1 MASTPQHQLNLNIQ
15 LLVEKIL
22 SEGKLSRQEYL
33 QMTRAILSDYNVT
46 EEESRQINRI
56 FDDVQTGSLKLVD

>member
-1 MASTPQHQLNLNIQ
+1 MASTPQHQSNLNIQ

-22 SEGKLSRQEYL
+22 SEGQLSRQEYL